1 MREQQPWPAPAKL
14 NRFLHITGRRTD
26 GMHELQ
32 TVFQFIDICDQLHFS
47 RRRDAE
53 IRHMNPLPG
62 LDPDSDLTVRAARR
76 LQVETGA
83 RQGVDIRINK
93 LLPAG
98 GGLGGGS
105 SDCATTLVALN
116 QLWDLDLS
124 PDRLAAIGLELG
136 ADVPVFVG
144 GTAAWAEGVGER
156 LTPIHLDEPWFLVIK
171 PDCEVATGEIFNAP
185 DLTRST
191 PPLTIRAFLDDP
203 DRATNDCEPVVRQQF
218 APVAE
223 ALDWLNRFA
232 PTRLTGT
239 GACVF
244 ATFPEQAVAAEVA
257 AQMPARW
264 QGFVCRGLN
273 ESPLLARLQQELR

>member
-32 TVFQFIDICDQLHFS
+32 TVFQFIDICDQLHFG
-47 RRRDAE
+47 RRRDTE

-83 RQGVDIRINK
+83 RQGVDIRITK

-116 QLWDLDLS
+116 QLWDLDLP

-136 ADVPVFVG
+136 ADVPVFVR
-144 GTAAWAEGVGER
+144 GTAAWAEGIGER
-156 LTPIHLDEPWFLVIK
+156 LAPIHLDEPWFLVIK
-171 PDCEVATGEIFNAP
+171 PDCEVATGEVFNAP

-203 DRATNDCEPVVRQQF
+203 DRAMNDCEPVVRQRF

-232 PTRLTGT
+232 PARLTGT

-244 ATFPEQAVAAEVA
+244 AAFPAQAVAAEVA